1 MALGADMPGV
11 SLTRRATERLA
22 VVRED
27 VAPTVSTDTSLVL
40 PHDSG
45 QARWWTWAGGRA
57 NGVLAAALSAAAP
70 GLVDELERYDN
81 RYVKLRGD
89 ATTGAVRQAVAEAR
103 KRLGDDLAGVE
114 PSVSDE
120 ALKQL
125 KFADLLPA
133 DLASSTLGW
142 RGSDHDGAA
151 RVLRRPVA

>member
-1 MALGADMPGV
+1 VALGADMPGV
-11 SLTRRATERLA
+11 SLTSRATERLA
-22 VVRED
+22 LIREE
-27 VAPTVSTDTSLVL
+27 VTPTVSESASLVL

-89 ATTGAVRQAVAEAR
+89 ATPGAVRKAVSEAR
-103 KRLGDDLAGVE
+103 KRFGEDLASVQ

-125 KFADLLPA
+125 KFADLLPP
-133 DLASSTLGW
+133 DLAGSTLGQ
-142 RGSDHDGAA
+142 RAADHAGAA
-151 RVLRRPVA
+151 AVLERPVA